1 MFLSTKNGGIYKVGS
16 SFQQHLL
23 CCKACNQASFCCREC
38 YDNGIGSHLEE
49 CKNRHYF
56 HEAAFGGGTY
66 QQNLIGL
73 VIKIAKCL
81 QQRDQGTDDD

>member
-1 MFLSTKNGGIYKVGS
+1 M
-16 SFQQHLL
+16 
-23 CCKACNQASFCCREC
+23 
-38 YDNGIGSHLEE
+38 EE

-81 QQRDQGTDDD
+81 QQRDQGTDDDWIFIGTRIMIYKSMKYKGQYSKVENE